1 MAWETRSGRQ
11 YYYRSE
17 RGDDRRVRKKYF
29 GRGANAFAAAAED
42 ERKRQRDFDV
52 RQQIADEL
60 KKTAAAQR
68 LTKDL
73 QSEAMSMSSAIL
85 LARGLHRQNYGQWR
99 RRRGGMIAI
108 NSREKTNTDMF
119 EKLTDEEARTQIRE
133 LAVKAQEGDINA
145 VVEIR
150 RLLRQHP
157 NIYKTIGDLASH
169 AHRAWINAIAG
180 TNVEMRETLIHKCGD
195 LKKQLRA
202 ESADTAITRLV
213 IDQVVGTWLQL
224 YHAEM
229 RDAIDSPQSLK
240 WAEFR
245 LKQLESAHR
254 RHLKGIAA
262 LATLQRL
269 LPQASRDAS
278 GGIGE
283 ESNHI
288 ELGPSRLIP
297 DVSVTGE
304 ESRRFP
310 LFPS

>member
-1 MAWETRSGRQ
+1 
-11 YYYRSE
+11 
-17 RGDDRRVRKKYF
+17 
-29 GRGANAFAAAAED
+29 
-42 ERKRQRDFDV
+42 
-52 RQQIADEL
+52 
-60 KKTAAAQR
+60 
-68 LTKDL
+68 
-73 QSEAMSMSSAIL
+73 
-85 LARGLHRQNYGQWR
+85 
-99 RRRGGMIAI
+99 MIAI

-145 VVEIR
+145 VVDIR

-202 ESADTAITRLV
+202 ESADTAIARLV
-213 IDQVVGTWLQL
+213 VDQVVGTWLQF

-229 RDAIDSPQSLK
+229 RDAIDSPSSLK
-240 WAEFR
+240 VAEFQ
-245 LKQLESAHR
+245 LKRLESAHR
-254 RHLKGIAA
+254 RHMKSIGA

-278 GGIGE
+278 EVIGE
-283 ESNHI
+283 ESDHTEHRHDRLVSNV
-288 ELGPSRLIP
+288 EMRDEETSRFQLCPS
-297 DVSVTGE
+297 
-304 ESRRFP
+304 
-310 LFPS
+310 

>member
-1 MAWETRSGRQ
+1 MAWETRSRRQ

-29 GRGANAFAAAAED
+29 GRGADAFAAAAED
-42 ERKRQRDFDV
+42 ERRRQRDFDV

-60 KKTAAAQR
+60 KKTATAQL

-73 QSEAMSMSSAIL
+73 QSEAMSMLSAIL

-108 NSREKTNTDMF
+108 NSRDKTNTDMS
-119 EKLTDEEARTQIRE
+119 ETLTDKEARTQIRE

-150 RLLRQHP
+150 RLLRQNP
-157 NIYKTIGDLASH
+157 NIYQTIGDLANHS
-169 AHRAWINAIAG
+169 HRAWVDVIAEKD
-180 TNVEMRETLIHKCGD
+180 VELREMLIHRVGD
-195 LKKQLRA
+195 MKKQLRV
-202 ESADTAITRLV
+202 ESTDTAITRLV

-224 YHAEM
+224 YYAEM
-229 RDAIDSPQSLK
+229 RDAIDSSPSLK
-240 WAEFR
+240 VAEFR

-254 RHLKGIAA
+254 RHVKSIGA

-269 LPQASRDAS
+269 LPQASGDAS
-278 GGIGE
+278 GGR
-283 ESNHI
+283 SVACNPVRLL
-288 ELGPSRLIP
+288 ELGKLTETFAMKN
-297 DVSVTGE
+297 DD
-304 ESRRFP
+304 
-310 LFPS
+310 L

>member
-1 MAWETRSGRQ
+1 MAWETRSRRQ

-29 GRGANAFAAAAED
+29 GRGADAFAAAAED

-73 QSEAMSMSSAIL
+73 QSEAMSMLSAIL

-145 VVEIR
+145 VVDIR

-202 ESADTAITRLV
+202 ESADTAIARLV
-213 IDQVVGTWLQL
+213 VDQVVGTWLQF

-229 RDAIDSPQSLK
+229 RDAIDSPSSLK
-240 WAEFR
+240 VAEFQ
-245 LKQLESAHR
+245 LKRLESAHR
-254 RHLKGIAA
+254 RHMKSIGA

-278 GGIGE
+278 EVIGE
-283 ESNHI
+283 ESDHTEHRHDRLVSNV
-288 ELGPSRLIP
+288 EMRDEETSRFQLCPS
-297 DVSVTGE
+297 
-304 ESRRFP
+304 
-310 LFPS
+310 